1 MIYILALA
9 GKIQLVPDGTLLFH
23 ILLILLMVAILNAT
37 LFKPINRI
45 LAERDATTHGRFS
58 EAQAVIQNVK
68 EKMEAY
74 ETSLRNA
81 RAEGYALAE
90 QERVSSLKEREKQ
103 VLKLRAEMGSWLMT
117 EKQKLA
123 NETRRAQ
130 EELEVESR
138 SIGEQIATR
147 IIGRQVSSR

>member
-45 LAERDATTHGRFS
+45 LAERDATTRGRFS
-58 EAQAVIQNVK
+58 EAQTVIQSVR
-68 EKMEAY
+68 EKLVAY
-74 ETSLRNA
+74 ETSLRSA

-90 QERVSSLKEREKQ
+90 QERLTAVKEREQ
-103 VLKLRAEMGSWLMT
+103 QIVKLRAEVSSWLAT
-117 EKQKLA
+117 EKQKLVD
-123 NETRRAQ
+123 ETRRAE
-130 EELEVESR
+130 EELKVESR
-138 SIGEQIATR
+138 SLGEQIASR

>member
-1 MIYILALA
+1 MIFILALA

-23 ILLILLMVAILNAT
+23 IFLILLMVAVLNAT
-37 LFKPINRI
+37 LFKPINKI
-45 LAERDATTHGRFS
+45 LAERDATTRGRFS
-58 EAQAVIQNVK
+58 EAQSVIQSVK
-68 EKMEAY
+68 EKMEEY
-74 ETSLRNA
+74 EAALRNA

-90 QERVSSLKEREKQ
+90 QERLNSLKEREQ
-103 VLKLRAEMGSWLMT
+103 QMLKLRAEMSSWLAT

-130 EELEVESR
+130 EQLEVESR
-138 SIGEQIATR
+138 ELGEQIASR